1 MTITD
6 TTSTAPVITPASI
19 PSQAETTGTQASS
32 STNPTLQAHQQ
43 KTVET
48 QSVVKDQLATT
59 QGNSGADKALYD
71 LICVGRGTS
80 AAAYLTSL
88 KRCDC
93 SIVADSANQQNVLVV
108 GKDDPWAGA
117 RGYEKGHYTQCIN
130 QAQQL
135 VNPGDD
141 PIASS
146 CLDPVDRKAW
156 SELNAQRIN
165 QVSGGNIL
173 DAEVRQISRDSETG
187 LYKVKTDANSEPLLA
202 KKVVLATGA
211 GIERSDYEYHH
222 VPQEVSDF
230 RKSGH
235 PNAANCLDLDQF
247 QRFEAG
253 TRDLTGKV
261 VAVMGPNAG
270 TDAIMELATRGV
282 DKENIFWMMKPSQK
296 PGVALT
302 WDVRSV
308 GIDSTFTAPEAGK
321 DRSDGGTVF
330 RYQNINSVSAGENR
344 PLTISTDGGNFEA
357 DFLVY
362 AVGQRGGG
370 TSRAEV
376 VDGAAKQVPILEKE
390 LASQLQPVYD
400 VNQRFSDLSSGGAW
414 QHVVGLEVA
423 GTTKTEG
430 LEVVGAAAMQSS
442 RGVQHNY
449 LDADLTE
456 QLSNTLESTPQ
467 FRELA
472 TQHFPALLD
481 NKPFE
486 QLLKPN
492 SGLQQPGDYDS
503 QKAALLSALK
513 ANDANQSLSD
523 VNELL
528 HTFDLRTKAANDLT
542 AGAKPVRV
550 SELLAQGL
558 SRTQP
563 ATVADPRLIGGAQLN
578 IAAQTESF
586 KPQQITTPGGINFN
600 EDQQTIALY
609 VAQNYPDIP
618 ADKANDFVA
627 QVIAQR
633 TDGNH
638 LRGFTPEERADF
650 EAQLQALSA

>member
-1 MTITD
+1 MTIPQATSTTPTIAPANIPPQAD
-6 TTSTAPVITPASI
+6 TTSSPAPSSPHPA
-19 PSQAETTGTQASS
+19 
-32 STNPTLQAHQQ
+32 LQSHQQ
-43 KTVET
+43 KAVET
-48 QSVVKDQLATT
+48 QSAVKDQLATT
-59 QGNSGADKALYD
+59 QGNADADKSLYD

-93 SIVADSANQQNVLVV
+93 SIVADSTKNNVLVV
-108 GKDDPWAGA
+108 GKNDPWAGA

-135 VNPGDD
+135 VNPGDE

-146 CLDPVDRKAW
+146 CLDPVDRQEW
-156 SELNAQRIN
+156 SQLNAQRID

-187 LYKVKTDANSEPLLA
+187 LYKVQTDADSEPLLA
-202 KKVVLATGA
+202 KKVILATGA

-222 VPQEVSDF
+222 VPPEVADF

-247 QRFEAG
+247 QRNEAG
-253 TRDLTGKV
+253 TRDLTGRV

-270 TDAIMELATRGV
+270 TDAIMELSTRGV
-282 DKENIFWMMKPSQK
+282 DKENIFWMMQPHQK

-308 GIDSTFTAPEAGK
+308 GIEATFTAQEAGN

-330 RYQNINSVSAGENR
+330 RYQQINKVSAGENR
-344 PLTISTDGGNFEA
+344 PLTISTDGGDFEA
-357 DFLVY
+357 DYLVY

-370 TSRAEV
+370 TSRTEV
-376 VDGAAKQVPILEKE
+376 IEGAAKKVPILERE

-442 RGVQHNY
+442 RGIQHNY
-449 LDADLTE
+449 LDADYSS
-456 QLSNTLESTPQ
+456 QLEAVLESNPE
-467 FRELA
+467 FHSLA
-472 TQHFPALLD
+472 TEHFPALLD
-481 NKPFE
+481 AKSFE
-486 QLLKPN
+486 QLLKPD
-492 SGLQQPGDYDS
+492 SGLKKPGEYEG

-513 ANDANQSLSD
+513 ANDAEQSLSD

-528 HTFDLRTKAANDLT
+528 HTFDLRAKAANDLGGT
-542 AGAKPVRV
+542 AKPIRV
-550 SELLAQGL
+550 SDLLAQGL

-618 ADKANDFVA
+618 ADKANEFVA
-627 QVIAQR
+627 NVIAQR

-638 LRGFTPEERADF
+638 LRGFTPEERAQF
-650 EAQLQALSA
+650 ETELQALSE